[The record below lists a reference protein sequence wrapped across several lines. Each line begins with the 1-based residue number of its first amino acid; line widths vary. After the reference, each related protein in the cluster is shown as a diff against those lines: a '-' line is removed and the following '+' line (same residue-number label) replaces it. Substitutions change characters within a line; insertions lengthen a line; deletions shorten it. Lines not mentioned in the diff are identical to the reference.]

1 MVLAD
6 MRCSFLSHTAAKR
19 AHRVSENGCAQ
30 TVGMVHNDA
39 PCGPFHFR
47 QLHRVFD
54 LCVEAYYRQSKMR
67 TARASTFSRSWQ
79 KRETA

>member
-1 MVLAD
+1 M
-6 MRCSFLSHTAAKR
+6 
-19 AHRVSENGCAQ
+19 
-30 TVGMVHNDA
+30 VGMVHNDA

-67 TARASTFSRSWQ
+67 TARPSTFSRSWQ
-79 KRETA
+79 KRETAWGSSFHSHCSMTVSYTHLFL

>member
-1 MVLAD
+1 MVWMD
-6 MRCSFLSHTAAKR
+6 MRVLLSFSYSGKRRTAFGKT
-19 AHRVSENGCAQ
+19 GCAQ

-67 TARASTFSRSWQ
+67 TARPSTFSRSWQ